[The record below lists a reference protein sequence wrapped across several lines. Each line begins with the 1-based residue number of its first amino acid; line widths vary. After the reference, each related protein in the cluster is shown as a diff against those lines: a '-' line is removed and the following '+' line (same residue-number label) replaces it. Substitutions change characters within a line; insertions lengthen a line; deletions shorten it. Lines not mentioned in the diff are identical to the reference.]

1 MIIFQRMQIWG
12 AALLLTVGIL
22 FTSCGDAV
30 QNTKADENIVVVY
43 NCNAEDWAASIAKEF
58 QEETGIQV
66 RLISGSSDELMTR
79 VRTEQECPHG
89 DVIWG
94 GTAIAYVSL
103 ESYLDPYVSPEKA
116 SILPNFVCTNN
127 TFYHMT
133 MGPYVIAYNTD
144 LVSEADAPKGWRD
157 LLAPKFRGRIA
168 LADPTKSTF
177 SYAVLITMVN
187 VLGGDSELIG
197 RMAAQLDGRILGS
210 SAAQIKAL
218 SDGEYAVT
226 ATYEKSAL
234 RYIASGAHIKIVYPE
249 EGTAISSTG
258 IAVIKNAPHTE
269 NAKRFL
275 DFAMSRQVHERL
287 GAYGFRST
295 RADVSA
301 PPNLRP
307 LSEIHHIRFDTQR
320 AVSFRDEFLS
330 KWRAAVIK

>member
-66 RLISGSSDELMTR
+66 RLTSGSSDELMTR

-103 ESYLDPYVSPEKA
+103 ESYLEPYVSPEKA
-116 SILPNFVCTNN
+116 AILPDFVCTNN

-157 LLAPKFRGRIA
+157 LLDPKFHGRIA
-168 LADPTKSTF
+168 LADPAKSTS
-177 SYAVLITMVN
+177 SYDVLLTMMDA
-187 VLGGDSELIG
+187 LGGNPDIIG
-197 RMAAQLDGRILGS
+197 AVAENLDGRIIGS
-210 SAAQIKAL
+210 SAEQIKAL

-226 ATYEKSAL
+226 ATFEEPVLK
-234 RYIASGAHIKIVYPE
+234 YIASGAHIKIVYPQ
-249 EGTAISSTG
+249 EGTAVSAGSVAI
-258 IAVIKNAPHTE
+258 IKNAPHTE

-275 DFAMSRQVHERL
+275 NFLMSRQVHERL
-287 GAYGFRST
+287 GAYEFRST

-301 PPNLRP
+301 PPNLHP
-307 LSEIHHIRFDTQR
+307 LSEIHYTRFDTQR